1 MGSDVPARAPQHAT
15 IPCLNAGL
23 ENSVQACNFGAK
35 NATLPSLPSFESRP
49 IQDAERTR
57 GKDHVNERVGCER
70 EGMRG
75 KGREKGGGGG
85 KEGVGRKRGFC
96 GFL

>member
-35 NATLPSLPSFESRP
+35 NATLPS
-49 IQDAERTR
+49 
-57 GKDHVNERVGCER
+57 
-70 EGMRG
+70 
-75 KGREKGGGGG
+75 
-85 KEGVGRKRGFC
+85 
-96 GFL
+96 